1 MIDDAL
7 HCLIR
12 NNFYDLIVRSLPKT
26 TKSLIDENT
35 VGRWEVDFQRPAFN
49 SNSESSEHVP
59 ENVST
64 NFIWTGKNNSSSPVR
79 NVWKSLD
86 KMYKSIDGI
95 CSCPIFFEFSAHCF
109 FL

>member
-1 MIDDAL
+1 MRFDCSFLPETIR
-7 HCLIR
+7 LI
-12 NNFYDLIVRSLPKT
+12 NVNP
-26 TKSLIDENT
+26 

-49 SNSESSEHVP
+49 SNSEHNEHVP

-64 NFIWTGKNNSSSPVR
+64 NFIWTEKNNSSSQVR
-79 NVWKSLD
+79 NAWKSLD